1 MSRKCSTTEQA
12 KDKLVH
18 EQSYAGKFCFKK
30 WKKKKKKE
38 AGFGI
43 SRGGQAAFSFFS
55 HTAISMANFFNIA
68 MDHYFS
74 LNLFLPFF

>member
-1 MSRKCSTTEQA
+1 MLENFVSKN
-12 KDKLVH
+12 
-18 EQSYAGKFCFKK
+18 GK
-30 WKKKKKKE
+30 KKKKKKE

-55 HTAISMANFFNIA
+55 HTAISMANFFKIA

-74 LNLFLPFF
+74 LNLFLPFLRLHLTIAKRLF